1 MSKFS
6 TFKRAAIA
14 VVAAAVAIPAAI
26 SSPAQAAA
34 EIKIGVI
41 TTTSGPLASYGQA
54 FVDSFNWGLNYY
66 TSGKMTVNGAK
77 LVVTIK
83 DDGADPA
90 SATASFKDMVGNG
103 TKIITGTA
111 SSGVAL
117 TLAPLAQQNK
127 VLYISG
133 PAKSDLVTS
142 SKNRYVFRSG
152 NTSVQDLAPLG
163 GVKPIRGKKIILF
176 VEDNAFGLAN
186 IAAAKATFTPKGA
199 NFVEIKVP
207 TTTTDFTSYAK
218 KAADASADYLFI
230 AWSNAA
236 TSPLLFKTLAQQQ
249 AWAKARPI
257 TGLAGTASYDVY
269 GSLFAGANAILSS
282 SYFPGASK
290 TTAATQLAA
299 DYAKAGKSQDLFTPT
314 GADAAKMVVLAL
326 TNNAGQDVDQMINQ
340 LEGAKWTGVKGLVS
354 IRATDHVLIQPMY
367 LAALNASGGHYVP
380 SLISTIQSV
389 QTPQS

>member
-1 MSKFS
+1 MSKYS

-77 LVVTIK
+77 LVVTVK
-83 DDGADPA
+83 DDAADAA
-90 SATASFKDMVGNG
+90 SATASFKDMVSNG

-117 TLAPLAQQNK
+117 TLGPLALQNK
-127 VLYISG
+127 VLYVSG
-133 PAKSDLVTS
+133 PAKLDAVTS
-142 SKNRYVFRSG
+142 SKNKYVFRSG
-152 NTSVQDLAPLG
+152 NTSIQDLAPLG

-176 VEDNAFGLAN
+176 VEDNAFGTGN
-186 IAAAKATFTPKGA
+186 ILAAKATFAPKGA

-207 TTTTDFTSYAK
+207 TTTTDFTPYAK
-218 KAADASADYLFI
+218 KAADASADYIFI

-236 TSPLLFKTLAQQQ
+236 TSPLLFKTLAQQN
-249 AWAKARPI
+249 AYAKAVPI
-257 TGLAGTASYDVY
+257 TGLAGVATYDAY
-269 GSLFAGANAILSS
+269 GTLLEGSKAILSS

-290 TTAATQLAA
+290 TSAAIALAS

-314 GADAAKMVVLAL
+314 GADAAKMIVLAL
-326 TNNAGQDVDQMINQ
+326 TNNAGQDVDKMISQ
-340 LEGAKWTGVKGLVS
+340 LEGAKWTGVKGLVQV
-354 IRATDHVLIQPMY
+354 RATDHVLIQPMY
-367 LAALNASGGHYVP
+367 LAKLTKSGTHYVP

-389 QTPQS
+389 QTPES